1 MIAGGSGPKVEAGTV
16 NDRKRFYHKGL
27 SLQRD
32 FCQRGPTL
40 STNPPPKL
48 SFPCDYPVKVM
59 VRVEPNVRLQVD
71 AIMERHAGPIDL
83 STVSERHSAQQHFM
97 GITYVIHARSEQQ
110 IAELFAALK
119 LCPQVLL
126 VL

>member
-1 MIAGGSGPKVEAGTV
+1 MHS
-16 NDRKRFYHKGL
+16 D
-27 SLQRD
+27 
-32 FCQRGPTL
+32 PT
-40 STNPPPKL
+40 PKL
-48 SFPCDYPVKVM
+48 TFPCSYPIKVM
-59 VRVEPNVRLQVD
+59 VRAEPNVRTHVD

-83 STVSERHSAQQHFM
+83 SAVSERSSAQQHFL
-97 GITYVIHARSEQQ
+97 GLTYVIYARSEQQ